1 MMADNSTGAEHAV
14 DDCLGVSAS
23 PPSTLGP
30 TTPSK
35 PGSCTARDGSCEL
48 HRLCRPLRVAA
59 GASLAERAPEVAAW
73 LDVALSGFSAA
84 QISVGSSTVLCVW
97 RCDKGHT
104 WCATPNP
111 LTNATHLPSAAS
123 ALAKS

>member
-1 MMADNSTGAEHAV
+1 MMADSTEAEHAV

-30 TTPSK
+30 TTPST
-35 PGSCTARDGSCEL
+35 PGSWTAQDSSCEL

-59 GASLAERAPEVAAW
+59 GASLAERAPKVAAW